1 MKTRIRIL
9 ACAIAVAAAGCV
21 AESDTDEAPPERTQR
36 QRDSA
41 IAESNLPG
49 AGAVGRALETSDS
62 AVARAARMDSIRP

>member
-1 MKTRIRIL
+1 MKLRTAALI
-9 ACAIAVAAAGCV
+9 ACSVVLGC
-21 AESDTDEAPPERTQR
+21 APGADADPPPERTQA

-62 AVARAARMDSIRP
+62 AAARAARMDSIRP